1 MIRSW
6 RRPEWTTLAWW
17 RHPVGPIHAA
27 ALVLSL
33 GRGAWFTCWAMFFI
47 KSVGLTNAQFGV
59 GITLAGVAG
68 LVLGAPLGYVA
79 DRVGTRE
86 TLIVLTLVQG
96 LAILSYAVVR
106 DFWAIVAVTCVMIA
120 AERSTPAIRV
130 AVISGL
136 TPPGDE
142 RLNSISTARVMTQA
156 GIVVGA
162 LLGGLVLSAE
172 SRVGY
177 LSLIVLYG
185 VANLLAAA
193 LLLRVR
199 HVRSLADRKV
209 RRGALVLR
217 DRPFLAATLLNGLL
231 ALNWG
236 MLDSGV
242 PLWIS
247 AHTRA
252 PLWVMGLLM
261 GFNAV
266 VIVLFQNRVS
276 RAGATIAGAGRLGL
290 WSGLFLAV
298 SCGVFAATYHGSGTY
313 VLVVLFLAAVMHVV
327 GELLFVGSGFGLS
340 VGLAPQDAHGEY
352 QGMFNTGQAAA
363 MMLAPGAM
371 TVMLV
376 EGGRLGWLVL
386 AVVYVLAGLGTVATA
401 RWALREREAGG
412 VTGDLEKV

>member
-1 MIRSW
+1 MSRV
-6 RRPEWTTLAWW
+6 RPRPEWTTLAWW
-17 RHPVGPIHAA
+17 RRPVGPVHVA

-47 KSVGLTNAQFGV
+47 KSVGLTEAQFGV

-68 LVLGAPLGYVA
+68 LALGAPLGYVA

-86 TLIVLTLVQG
+86 TLVVLTLVQG
-96 LAILSYAVVR
+96 FAILSYAVVR
-106 DFWAIVAVTCVMIA
+106 DFWVIVAVTCVMIA

-142 RLNSISTARVMTQA
+142 RLEGISTARVMTQA

-162 LLGGLVLSAE
+162 LLGALVLSAD
-172 SRVGY
+172 SRTGY
-177 LSLIVLYG
+177 LSLIVVYG
-185 VANLLAAA
+185 AANLLAAA
-193 LLLRVR
+193 LLLRVP
-199 HVRSLADRKV
+199 HVRSLSDRKV
-209 RRGALVLR
+209 RRGVLVLR
-217 DRPFLAATLLNGLL
+217 DRPFLAATLFNGLL

-242 PLWIS
+242 PLWIT

-276 RAGATIAGAGRLGL
+276 RAGVTVAGAGRLGL
-290 WSGLFLAV
+290 WSGLLLAA

-313 VLVVLFLAAVMHVV
+313 VLVVLFLAAVVHVV
-327 GELLFVGSGFGLS
+327 GELFFVGSGFGLS

-352 QGMFNTGQAAA
+352 QGMFNSGQAAA

-371 TVMLV
+371 TVLLV
-376 EGGRLGWLVL
+376 EGGRLGWFVL
-386 AVVYVLAGLGTVATA
+386 AAVYVVAGLGTAATA
-401 RWALREREAGG
+401 RWALHDRGAG
-412 VTGDLEKV
+412 VTSEPEPV